1 MTEPVTQ
8 VIGVDVAKDWLD
20 LATTTS
26 STIERLP
33 HTTEGIE
40 QVLQRVHQHVAQ
52 RITIEASGGWETPL
66 VAALAAAGLPVVV
79 VNPRQV
85 RAYAR
90 ALGRLAKTDRIDA
103 RVLCDFTC
111 AVQPPLRP
119 LHDEQAALLSAL
131 LTRRQQL
138 VAMRTAEKNRLALG
152 AKGQVRKNLRAHIK
166 WLDRHLQDTDR
177 EIQRLIEASPVWQAT
192 ADLLTSAPGVG
203 SITARILIGQLPE
216 LGHLDRK
223 QIAALAGL
231 APYNRDSG
239 RYRGQRVIW
248 GGRREV
254 RQALYMA
261 TLAAVRSNPPIR
273 DFYDRLK
280 GAGKPSKVALTACM
294 RRLLTVLNAMVRDQ
308 APWAHTGA

>member
-1 MTEPVTQ
+1 MTEQVTR

-20 LATTTS
+20 LASTET

-33 HTTEGIE
+33 HDAEGIE
-40 QVLQRVHQHVAQ
+40 QVRQRAREWAAQ
-52 RITIEASGGWETPL
+52 RITVEASGGWEAAL
-66 VAALAAAGLPVVV
+66 VAELATAGLPVVV

-103 RVLCDFTC
+103 RVLCAFTC

-119 LHDEQAALLSAL
+119 LQDEHAALLSAL

-138 VAMRTAEKNRLALG
+138 LAMRTAEKNRLILG
-152 AKGQVRKNLRAHIK
+152 SKGAVRKNLRAHIK
-166 WLDRHLQDTDR
+166 WLDRHLHDTDR

-192 ADLLTSAPGVG
+192 VDLLTSAPGVG
-203 SITARILIGQLPE
+203 SITARALLGQLPE

-239 RYRGQRVIW
+239 RYRGQRIIW
-248 GGRREV
+248 GGRKEV

-273 DFYDRLK
+273 DFYERLK
-280 GAGKPSKVALTACM
+280 AAGKPSKVALTACM
-294 RRLLTVLNAMVRDQ
+294 RRLLTILNAMVREQ
-308 APWAHTGA
+308 APWAHTSA

>member
-1 MTEPVTQ
+1 MTERVTR

-20 LATTTS
+20 LAATETT
-26 STIERLP
+26 TIERLP
-33 HTTEGIE
+33 HTAEGIE
-40 QVLQRVHQHVAQ
+40 QVLQRAREWAVE
-52 RITIEASGGWETPL
+52 RITVEASGGWETAL

-119 LHDEQAALLSAL
+119 LQDEQAALLAAL

-138 VAMRTAEKNRLALG
+138 LAMRTAEKNRLALG
-152 AKGQVRKNLRAHIK
+152 SQGQVRKNLRAHIK
-166 WLDRHLQDTDR
+166 WLDRHLHDTDR

-192 ADLLTSAPGVG
+192 ADLLISAPGVG
-203 SITARILIGQLPE
+203 STTARVLIGQLPE

-273 DFYDRLK
+273 DFYQRLK
-280 GAGKPSKVALTACM
+280 AAGKPSKVALTACM
-294 RRLLTVLNAMVRDQ
+294 RRLLTMLNAMVRDQ
-308 APWAHTGA
+308 APWVSINA